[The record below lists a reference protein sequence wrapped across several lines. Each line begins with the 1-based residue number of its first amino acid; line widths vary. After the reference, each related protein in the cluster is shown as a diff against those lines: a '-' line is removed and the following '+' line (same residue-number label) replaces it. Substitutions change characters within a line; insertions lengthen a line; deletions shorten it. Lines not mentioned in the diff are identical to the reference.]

1 MVVQVVLE
9 VLVVL
14 VLVLDPLS
22 GFHVCVHA
30 FPHATSELCARF
42 KAHVDLGLGNVA
54 DLVKVLQNGGK
65 VEVKPTCI
73 VCHDVDCVEQMTNL
87 WPQLHA
93 LVVSWKGGIWS
104 WVSWKIVVE
113 RIVWWHECVE
123 AGAP

>member
-54 DLVKVLQNGGK
+54 KLVEVLQNGGE
-65 VEVKPTCI
+65 VEVKPTC
-73 VCHDVDCVEQMTNL
+73 VVYHDVDCVDEVSDL
-87 WPQLHA
+87 WPELHA
-93 LVVSWKGGIWS
+93 LVVSWIGGIWNRES
-104 WVSWKIVVE
+104 WEIVVE
-113 RIVWWHECVE
+113 RVV
-123 AGAP
+123 PM